1 MGTKMKPYA
10 SGFKAISIY
19 EERSFLSVMKRGRHY
34 PPLPALSCRNI
45 SLKYLTLDVVEN
57 KSTTLD
63 GSQI

>member
-19 EERSFLSVMKRGRHY
+19 EQRSFLSVMKRERNY
-34 PPLPALSCRNI
+34 LPLPALSCGNI

-57 KSTTLD
+57 KSTILD
-63 GSQI
+63 GSQM